1 LKPNTLKRL
10 VNLSAVASLWFGSVS
25 LAADQAVSQ
34 QANQQKAAAP
44 GDSNRIEL
52 EDAVLK
58 LIVIPRTREQ
68 MKAFYEGRGFPK
80 QAIGAIAEACFM
92 TVIVKNKTDNVLWLE
107 LDNWRINGA
116 ADIKRLDRAYWKQR
130 WESLNVPMSNQ
141 STFGWTLLPERRD
154 LRADEGVGGN
164 ITLVYS
170 KLPFTLN
177 ARFYQGAD
185 KQGGPHTVQL
195 DQLQCIR

>member
-1 LKPNTLKRL
+1 MNSNSFRWLIKLIAVVSL
-10 VNLSAVASLWFGSVS
+10 WISAVT
-25 LAADQAVSQ
+25 LAADQAVSRQTEQ
-34 QANQQKAAAP
+34 QRAATP

-52 EDAVLK
+52 EDAILK

-92 TVIVKNKTDNVLWLE
+92 TVIVKNKTDDVLWLE
-107 LDNWRINGA
+107 LDNWQVRDA

-154 LRADEGVGGN
+154 LRVDEGVGGN
-164 ITLVYS
+164 ITVTYS
-170 KLPFTLN
+170 KQPFTLN
-177 ARFYQGAD
+177 ARFYLGAD